1 MKAGAV
7 KRLVLDASVAVA
19 WCFEDES
26 SNLTEGVLDL
36 LARGTEAVVPAVW
49 PLELV
54 NALLVAERRERITIA
69 QVAALLQRIG
79 RLPISL
85 DPAHC
90 GHLLSQVPSV
100 ARQQGLTAYDA
111 AYLEL
116 ALREGLPLATL
127 DSRLQQVAGRVGI
140 ALIGI

>member
-1 MKAGAV
+1 MKAGV
-7 KRLVLDASVAVA
+7 IKRMVLDASVALA

-26 SNLTEGVLDL
+26 SNLTEGVLEL
-36 LARGTEAVVPAVW
+36 LAHGTEAIVPSIW

-69 QVAALLQRIG
+69 QVTALLQRIG

-85 DPAHC
+85 DPAHS
-90 GHLLSQVPSV
+90 GHLFGQVPPL

-127 DSRLQQVAGRVGI
+127 DSRLQQAAGRVGI
-140 ALIGI
+140 ALIRI